1 MIFAYEGDGSE
12 VGSLSSICSVCSD
25 HDQDY
30 DYLKEWGPKFAK
42 LSNIYVRHDT
52 VHHHHTSGTTNGTT
66 SDLNGAGPGAGVVDY
81 QNYAF
86 EYNHEEQYRGG
97 PSAGMLKKQ

>member
-25 HDQDY
+25 RDQDY

-42 LSNIYVRHDT
+42 LSNIYVRHDQHFHQST
-52 VHHHHTSGTTNGTT
+52 TDMGGMPGGSGAVTN
-66 SDLNGAGPGAGVVDY
+66 VVDY
-81 QNYAF
+81 QNYAY
-86 EYNHEEQYRGG
+86 EYNQEEQFRAPPGT
-97 PSAGMLKKQ
+97 SMMKK

>member
-25 HDQDY
+25 RDQDY

-52 VHHHHTSGTTNGTT
+52 TYHHTENGP
-66 SDLNGAGPGAGVVDY
+66 AGPHQSSSNIVDY

-86 EYNHEEQYRGG
+86 EYNQEEQMR
-97 PSAGMLKKQ
+97 PAGNSHYHHNMMIKK